1 MINSK
6 NYWEKHKLKK
16 SYTSANISLFR
27 FLGEYGFRFKNKK
40 VLELGFGHGANLIEF
55 YKRKSNTYG
64 IDINLE
70 AVLVL
75 SKKLSKKN

>member
-1 MINSK
+1 MKINSK
-6 NYWEKHKLKK
+6 NYWEKIKLKNLH
-16 SYTSANISLFR
+16 TAANISLFR

-55 YKRKSNTYG
+55 YKRKSDTYG

-70 AVLVL
+70 AVNLL
-75 SKKLSKKN
+75 SLS